1 MIVKLVDLHPTLS
14 AYKANLKAIS
24 FLLGKGRKVP
34 ILCRTVKKYV
44 LSVLRKTLFY
54 SCEEVLNRQNVFT

>member
-1 MIVKLVDLHPTLS
+1 MKTRKNKMIVKLVDLHPTLS
-14 AYKANLKAIS
+14 AYKVNLKALS

-44 LSVLRKTLFY
+44 LSVLR
-54 SCEEVLNRQNVFT
+54 

>member
-1 MIVKLVDLHPTLS
+1 MIVKLVDLHQTLS
-14 AYKANLKAIS
+14 AYKVNLKAIS

-44 LSVLRKTLFY
+44 LSVLR
-54 SCEEVLNRQNVFT
+54 